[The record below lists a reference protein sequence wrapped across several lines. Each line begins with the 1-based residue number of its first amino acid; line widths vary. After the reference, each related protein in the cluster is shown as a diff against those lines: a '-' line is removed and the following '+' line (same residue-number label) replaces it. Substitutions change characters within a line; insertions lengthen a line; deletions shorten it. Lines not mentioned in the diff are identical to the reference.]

1 MPWIL
6 FTTSNGEIQLANKE
20 DKRSIVSLFS
30 KSEGYVEKENLF
42 DVIRESLLFKANVSL
57 SKLK

>member
-6 FTTSNGEIQLANKE
+6 FTTSNGELQMANNE
-20 DKRSIVSLFS
+20 DKKSIVSLFS
-30 KSEGYVEKENLF
+30 RAEGYVSGEDLF